1 MLARKPAPCYAPG
14 RKLKPALMKPSL
26 DRPAFSHRTQ
36 RIAMWLAIGLPL
48 YVLSTG
54 PVAWATNDAFHPAYL
69 PDAVWWIYLP
79 LAPLMSIPGAKQ
91 LFEWWTAILWSGFPA
106 GYTTL

>member
-1 MLARKPAPCYAPG
+1 
-14 RKLKPALMKPSL
+14 MKPSL
-26 DRPAFSHRTQ
+26 DRPCFSRCTQ
-36 RIAMWLAIGLPL
+36 RVALWLAICLPL

-69 PDAVWWIYLP
+69 PEEMNLMYLP
-79 LAPLMSIPGAKQ
+79 LAPLAKIEWLNQ
-91 LFEWWTAILWSGFPA
+91 CLFWWPAVIRDGHPA

>member
-1 MLARKPAPCYAPG
+1 
-14 RKLKPALMKPSL
+14 MKPSL
-26 DRPAFSHRTQ
+26 DRPCFSRRTQ
-36 RIAMWLAIGLPL
+36 RIALWLAICLPL

-69 PDAVWWIYLP
+69 PDEVFVIY
-79 LAPLMSIPGAKQ
+79 APLTPLIMIPGVSQ
-91 LFEWWTAILWSGFPA
+91 VFEWWTAIVWQGSPA